1 MANPAQVTLI
11 GNTQAYLNVRAAVL
25 QHFWLVETVAL
36 DAGELPKFLGEL
48 VVVCASLPS
57 EERQAWVERSR
68 AERPKVLIVRVDA
81 YDSGPLAGADACVE
95 EEHGPGALV
104 SAIYELLTERGLE
117 SRGWLDMGDVGWV
130 Q

>member
-1 MANPAQVTLI
+1 MASPAQVTLI

-36 DAGELPKFLGEL
+36 DSGEVPNHLGEL
-48 VVVCASLPS
+48 VVICASLSPQD
-57 EERQAWVERSR
+57 RDVWVERSR
-68 AERPKVLIVRVDA
+68 AEKPKVLIVRVDA
-81 YDSGPLAGADACVE
+81 FNSGPLAGADAIVDDD
-95 EEHGPGALV
+95 HGPGALV

-117 SRGWLDMGDVGWV
+117 SREWPEIPEGGWV